1 MSIRGALRPRFRPF
15 VARILP
21 RAAHLARDEAGGMLV
36 WSLFTLLGVL
46 LAVGLGIDVMRTET
60 VRSHMQ
66 NTLDRAVLAAAD
78 LEQDRTAEEVVRD
91 YFTRSGLPGEKV
103 NVDDTGS
110 GINQKIVGASLTANV
125 GTVFLDMIGFDSL
138 PAPTAGQAIESVT
151 DVEVA
156 LVLDNSGSMGW
167 NGNYRLNLLK
177 PAAREFI
184 DTVVKPVP
192 DGEPGLVSVSIVPF
206 STQVNAGPLLGG
218 ALNFSG
224 EHDYSQCADFAD
236 DTFEDTAISPV
247 TPLQR
252 AGHFDISTY
261 DSPVDTYGV
270 VCPYEASRQITPWS
284 RDTDALKAQIDGMWA
299 DGNTSIDVA
308 TKWGVALLDPAMRPV
323 LTQLE
328 SEDKIDERLLGRP
341 YDHDRENTLKVL
353 VVMSDGENTTEFRL
367 RDPYRSGASPV
378 WRDPDTGI
386 VSYHDEDSGQYF
398 VFNAANLFSRPGG
411 SWQAEP
417 AGGADAVNYS
427 WPDLWDAMSVA
438 HYARLVK
445 AEAIGGSWNAYY
457 NEIYDSVGPATK
469 NPRTSQICQ
478 AARDAGIVVYTIGMD
493 TYGQGDATLE
503 ECAGT
508 TVNFFDVEATD
519 IGVAFSAIARQ
530 INQLRLTQ

>member
-1 MSIRGALRPRFRPF
+1 MSFRGALPPRFRPIA
-15 VARILP
+15 ARIRP
-21 RAAHLARDEAGGMLV
+21 HAGRLARDEAGGMLV
-36 WSLFTLLGVL
+36 WSLFTLLGIL

-78 LEQDRTAEEVVRD
+78 LEQDRTAEDVVRD
-91 YFTRSGLPGEKV
+91 FFTRSGLPGEKV
-103 NVDDTGS
+103 NIDTEGS
-110 GINQKIVGASLTANV
+110 GINQKIVDANLTAQV
-125 GTVFLDMIGFDSL
+125 GTVFLDMLGYDSL

-167 NGNYRLNLLK
+167 NNNYRLNLLK
-177 PAAREFI
+177 PAARDFI

-192 DGEPGLVSVSIVPF
+192 DGEPGVVSVSIVPF
-206 STQVNAGPLLGG
+206 STQVNAGPLLGA

-236 DTFEDTAISPV
+236 PMFGETAISPA

-270 VCPYEASRQITPWS
+270 VCAFEGSRQITPWS
-284 RDTDALKAQIDGMWA
+284 RDPDALKAQIDAMWA
-299 DGNTSIDVA
+299 GGNTSIDVA
-308 TKWGVALLDPAMRPV
+308 TKWGAALLDPALRPV

-328 SEDKIDERLLGRP
+328 DEGEIDDRLLGRP
-341 YDHDRENTLKVL
+341 YDYDRENTLKVL

-367 RDPYRSGASPV
+367 RDAYRSGTSPV
-378 WRDPDTGI
+378 WRDPATGV
-386 VSYHDEDSGQYF
+386 VSYFDEDSGQYF
-398 VFNAANLFSRPGG
+398 VFNGANLFAEPGG
-411 SWQAEP
+411 NWQSEP
-417 AGGADAVNYS
+417 AGGADAVNYT
-427 WPDLWDAMSVA
+427 WPELWDRMSVA

-457 NEIYDSVGPATK
+457 NEIYTSIGPATK
-469 NPRTSQICQ
+469 NPRTSAICQ
-478 AARDAGIVVYTIGMD
+478 AARDAGIVIYTIGMD

-503 ECAGT
+503 DCAGT

>member
-1 MSIRGALRPRFRPF
+1 MSFRGALPPRFRPIA
-15 VARILP
+15 ARIRP
-21 RAAHLARDEAGGMLV
+21 HAARLARDEGGGMLV
-36 WSLFTLLGVL
+36 WSLFTLLGIL

-78 LEQDRTAEEVVRD
+78 LEQDRTAEDVVRD
-91 YFTRSGLPGEKV
+91 FFTRSGLPGEKV
-103 NVDDTGS
+103 NIDTEGS
-110 GINQKIVGASLTANV
+110 GINQKIVDANLTAQV
-125 GTVFLDMIGFDSL
+125 GTVFLDMLGYDSL

-167 NGNYRLNLLK
+167 NNNYRLNLLK
-177 PAAREFI
+177 PAARDFI

-192 DGEPGLVSVSIVPF
+192 DGEPGVVSVSIVPF
-206 STQVNAGPLLGG
+206 STQVNAGPLLGA

-236 DTFEDTAISPV
+236 PMFGATAISPA

-270 VCPYEASRQITPWS
+270 VCAFEGSRQITPWS
-284 RDTDALKAQIDGMWA
+284 RDPDALKAQIDAMWA
-299 DGNTSIDVA
+299 GGNTSIDVA
-308 TKWGVALLDPAMRPV
+308 TKWGAALLDPALRPV

-328 SEDKIDERLLGRP
+328 GEGEIDDRLLGRP
-341 YDHDRENTLKVL
+341 YDYDRENTLKVL

-367 RDPYRSGASPV
+367 RDAYRSGTSPV
-378 WRDPDTGI
+378 WRDPATGV
-386 VSYHDEDSGQYF
+386 VSYFDEDSGQYF
-398 VFNAANLFSRPGG
+398 VFNGANLFAWPGG
-411 SWQAEP
+411 NWQSEP
-417 AGGADAVNYS
+417 AGGADAVNYT
-427 WPDLWDAMSVA
+427 WPELWDRMSVA

-457 NEIYDSVGPATK
+457 NEIYTSIGPATK
-469 NPRTSQICQ
+469 NPRTSAICQ
-478 AARDAGIVVYTIGMD
+478 AARDAGIVIYTIGMD

-503 ECAGT
+503 DCAGT